1 MKKKLI
7 LLTMLF
13 SPILLFGQ
21 IWSYPVR
28 PGTEVWNNLKTEK
41 ERIEAMQIPVDILNK
56 MSTDDIIYACIN
68 FPLFGYYSAFNSPQ
82 EGFNIMFM
90 KFNIFSKLCEKKDLV
105 KKLIPIYKNAG
116 LDGWID
122 KKNSLDNKY
131 WTLKFSYLE
140 YFLGQNEIL
149 VNMTEE
155 EKIELTNLAIIKYE
169 EKKLNESYNS
179 ISGIS
184 SSLFLL
190 TKIMNTN
197 EKMKHSL
204 LQIDCSE
211 IIRTG
216 LITRLEDINK
226 ILNYANNFIKI
237 LSHDM

>member
-1 MKKKLI
+1 
-7 LLTMLF
+7 
-13 SPILLFGQ
+13 
-21 IWSYPVR
+21 
-28 PGTEVWNNLKTEK
+28 
-41 ERIEAMQIPVDILNK
+41 
-56 MSTDDIIYACIN
+56 
-68 FPLFGYYSAFNSPQ
+68 
-82 EGFNIMFM
+82 
-90 KFNIFSKLCEKKDLV
+90 
-105 KKLIPIYKNAG
+105 
-116 LDGWID
+116 
-122 KKNSLDNKY
+122 
-131 WTLKFSYLE
+131 
-140 YFLGQNEIL
+140 
-149 VNMTEE
+149 MTEE

>member
-1 MKKKLI
+1 MDGLI
-7 LLTMLF
+7 
-13 SPILLFGQ
+13 
-21 IWSYPVR
+21 
-28 PGTEVWNNLKTEK
+28 
-41 ERIEAMQIPVDILNK
+41 
-56 MSTDDIIYACIN
+56 
-68 FPLFGYYSAFNSPQ
+68 
-82 EGFNIMFM
+82 
-90 KFNIFSKLCEKKDLV
+90 
-105 KKLIPIYKNAG
+105 
-116 LDGWID
+116 

-169 EKKLNESYNS
+169 KKKLNESYNS

-216 LITRLEDINK
+216 LITRSEDINK